1 MSVAIRVKDLTKKYK
16 LYQKRSERLAN
27 AFGKEKNIKE
37 FYALKGVSFEIGRGE
52 CVGIIGHNGAGKST
66 LLKLL
71 TGVAF
76 PTSGEIEIN
85 GRLAS
90 MLELGSGFNPELT
103 GMENIYFNGS
113 LNGLTKEEIDL
124 RLKDI
129 LEFADIGKFI
139 NQPVKNYSSGM
150 FARLAF
156 AVAIN
161 VDPDILIVD
170 EILSVGDVGF
180 QVKCM
185 EKFNEF
191 KKKGKTILYVSHG
204 LGTVKK
210 FCDRAIWLQ
219 KGQVVDDGNSVIV
232 VERYYNLNF
241 NPANIEQLKEHK
253 SDIINSISVKS
264 NKKEVDYLE
273 TIDLEIE
280 YDLISNDLKKPNIV
294 LEFRKTDYE
303 PGTTRGNDQFVCGIN
318 SNDNMKYIPF
328 NLGVNNL
335 KVSLNKVNLVA
346 GVYYIDFV
354 LRDGEEEVYR
364 KINAYS
370 FTLNDKYRGEGFLI
384 LGHSWGNQSEE

>member
-37 FYALKGVSFEIGRGE
+37 FYALKGVSFEISKGE

-113 LNGLTKEEIDL
+113 LNGLTKEEIDGK
-124 RLKDI
+124 LKDI
-129 LEFADIGKFI
+129 LEFADIGNFI
-139 NQPVKNYSSGM
+139 EQPVKNYSSGM

-219 KGQVVDDGNSVIV
+219 KGEVLDDGNSVIV

-241 NPANIEQLKEHK
+241 NPANIEQLKDHK
-253 SDIINSISVKS
+253 SDIINSIVVKS
-264 NKKEVDYLE
+264 NKKNVEYLE
-273 TIDLEIE
+273 KLDLEVE
-280 YDLISNDLKKPNIV
+280 YDLISNDLKDPNIV

-318 SNDNMKYIPF
+318 SKDNIKNIPF
-328 NLGVNNL
+328 NLGVNKL
-335 KVSLNKVNLVA
+335 KVSLNKINLVA

-364 KINAYS
+364 KINVYS

-384 LGHSWGNQSEE
+384 LGHSWGN

>member
-27 AFGKEKNIKE
+27 VLGKEKNIKE
-37 FYALKGVSFEIGRGE
+37 FYALKGVSFEINKGE

-113 LNGLTKEEIDL
+113 LNGLTKEEIDGK
-124 RLKDI
+124 LKEI
-129 LEFADIGKFI
+129 LDFADIGNFI
-139 NQPVKNYSSGM
+139 EQPVKNYSSGM

-204 LGTVKK
+204 LSTVKK

-219 KGQVVDDGNSVIV
+219 KGEVVDDGNSVIV

-241 NPANIEQLKEHK
+241 NPANIEQLKDHK
-253 SDIINSISVKS
+253 SDIINSIVVKS
-264 NKKEVDYLE
+264 NTKNVEYLE
-273 TIDLEIE
+273 KLYLEVE
-280 YDLISNDLKKPNIV
+280 YDLISNDLKDPNIV

-318 SNDNMKYIPF
+318 SKDNIKNIPF
-328 NLGVNNL
+328 NLGVNKL

-364 KINAYS
+364 KINGYS

-384 LGHSWGNQSEE
+384 LGHSWGN

>member
-37 FYALKGVSFEIGRGE
+37 FYALKGVSFEISKGE

-103 GMENIYFNGS
+103 GIENIYFNGS
-113 LNGLTKEEIDL
+113 LNGLTKEEIDGK
-124 RLKDI
+124 LKDI
-129 LEFADIGKFI
+129 LEFADIGNFI
-139 NQPVKNYSSGM
+139 EQPVKNYSSGM

-219 KGQVVDDGNSVIV
+219 KGEVIDDGNSVIV

-241 NPANIEQLKEHK
+241 NPANIEQLKDHK
-253 SDIINSISVKS
+253 SDIINSIVVKS
-264 NKKEVDYLE
+264 NKKNVEYLE
-273 TIDLEIE
+273 KLDLEVE
-280 YDLISNDLKKPNIV
+280 YDLISNGLKDPNIV

-318 SNDNMKYIPF
+318 SKDNIKNIPF
-328 NLGVNNL
+328 NLGVNKL
-335 KVSLNKVNLVA
+335 KVSLNKINLVA

-364 KINAYS
+364 KINVYS

-384 LGHSWGNQSEE
+384 LGHSWGN

>member
-27 AFGKEKNIKE
+27 VLGKEKNIKE
-37 FYALKGVSFEIGRGE
+37 FYALKGVSFEINKGE

-113 LNGLTKEEIDL
+113 LNGLTKEEIDGK
-124 RLKDI
+124 LKEI
-129 LEFADIGKFI
+129 LEFADIGNFI
-139 NQPVKNYSSGM
+139 EQPVKNYSSGM

-219 KGQVVDDGNSVIV
+219 KGEVVDDGNSVIV

-241 NPANIEQLKEHK
+241 NPANIEQLKDHK
-253 SDIINSISVKS
+253 SDIINSIVVKS
-264 NKKEVDYLE
+264 NTKNVEYLE
-273 TIDLEIE
+273 KLGLEVE
-280 YDLISNDLKKPNIV
+280 YDLISNDLKDPNIV

-318 SNDNMKYIPF
+318 SKDNIKSIPF
-328 NLGVNNL
+328 NLGVNKL

-384 LGHSWGNQSEE
+384 LGHSWGN

>member
-37 FYALKGVSFEIGRGE
+37 FYALKGVSFEISKGE

-113 LNGLTKEEIDL
+113 LNGLTKEDIDGK
-124 RLKDI
+124 LKDI
-129 LEFADIGKFI
+129 LEFADIGNFI
-139 NQPVKNYSSGM
+139 EQPVKNYSSGM

-156 AVAIN
+156 SVAIN

-219 KGQVVDDGNSVIV
+219 KGEVVDDGNSVIV

-241 NPANIEQLKEHK
+241 NPANIEQLKDHK
-253 SDIINSISVKS
+253 SDIINSIAVKS
-264 NKKEVDYLE
+264 NTKNVEYLE
-273 TIDLEIE
+273 KLDLEVE
-280 YDLISNDLKKPNIV
+280 YDLISNDLKDPNIV

-318 SNDNMKYIPF
+318 SKDNIKNIPF
-328 NLGVNNL
+328 NLGVNKL

-364 KINAYS
+364 KINGYS

-384 LGHSWGNQSEE
+384 LGHSWGN

>member
-37 FYALKGVSFEIGRGE
+37 FYALKGVSFEISKGE

-113 LNGLTKEEIDL
+113 LNGLTKEDIDGK
-124 RLKDI
+124 LKDI
-129 LEFADIGKFI
+129 LEFADIGNFI
-139 NQPVKNYSSGM
+139 EQPVKNYSSGM

-219 KGQVVDDGNSVIV
+219 KGEVVDDGNSVIV

-241 NPANIEQLKEHK
+241 NPANIEQLKDHK
-253 SDIINSISVKS
+253 SDIINSIVVKS
-264 NKKEVDYLE
+264 NTKNVEYLE
-273 TIDLEIE
+273 KLDLEVE
-280 YDLISNDLKKPNIV
+280 YDLISNDLKDPNIV

-318 SNDNMKYIPF
+318 SKDNIKSIPF
-328 NLGVNNL
+328 NLGVNKL

-364 KINAYS
+364 KINGYS

-384 LGHSWGNQSEE
+384 LGHSWGN

>member
-37 FYALKGVSFEIGRGE
+37 FYALKGVSFEISKGE

-113 LNGLTKEEIDL
+113 LNGLTKEEIDGK
-124 RLKDI
+124 LKDI
-129 LEFADIGKFI
+129 LEFADIGNFI
-139 NQPVKNYSSGM
+139 EQPVKNYSSGM

-219 KGQVVDDGNSVIV
+219 KGEVIDDGNSVIV

-241 NPANIEQLKEHK
+241 NPANIEQLKDHK
-253 SDIINSISVKS
+253 SDIINSIVVKS
-264 NKKEVDYLE
+264 NKKNVEYLE
-273 TIDLEIE
+273 KLDLEVE
-280 YDLISNDLKKPNIV
+280 YDLISNDLKDPNIV

-318 SNDNMKYIPF
+318 SKDNIKNIPF
-328 NLGVNNL
+328 NLGANKL
-335 KVSLNKVNLVA
+335 KVSLNKINLVA

-364 KINAYS
+364 KINVYS

-384 LGHSWGNQSEE
+384 LGHSWGN

>member
-37 FYALKGVSFEIGRGE
+37 FYALKGVSFEISKGE

-113 LNGLTKEEIDL
+113 LNGLTKEEIDGK
-124 RLKDI
+124 LKDI
-129 LEFADIGKFI
+129 LEFADIGNFI
-139 NQPVKNYSSGM
+139 EQPVKNYSSGM

-156 AVAIN
+156 AVTIN

-191 KKKGKTILYVSHG
+191 KKKGNTILYVSHG

-219 KGQVVDDGNSVIV
+219 KGEVVDDGNSVIV

-241 NPANIEQLKEHK
+241 NPANIEQLKDHK
-253 SDIINSISVKS
+253 SDIINSIVVKS
-264 NKKEVDYLE
+264 NTKNVEYLE
-273 TIDLEIE
+273 KLDLEVE
-280 YDLISNDLKKPNIV
+280 YDLISNDLKDPNIV

-318 SNDNMKYIPF
+318 SKDNIKNIPF
-328 NLGVNNL
+328 NLGVNKL

-364 KINAYS
+364 KINGYS

-384 LGHSWGNQSEE
+384 LGHYWGN

>member
-37 FYALKGVSFEIGRGE
+37 FYALKGVSFEISKGE

-103 GMENIYFNGS
+103 GMENIYFNG
-113 LNGLTKEEIDL
+113 GLTKEEIDGK
-124 RLKDI
+124 LKDI
-129 LEFADIGKFI
+129 LEFADIGNFI
-139 NQPVKNYSSGM
+139 EQPVKNYSSGM

-219 KGQVVDDGNSVIV
+219 KGEVVDDGNSVIV

-241 NPANIEQLKEHK
+241 NPANIEQLKDHK
-253 SDIINSISVKS
+253 SDIINSIVVKS
-264 NKKEVDYLE
+264 NTKNVEYLE
-273 TIDLEIE
+273 KLDLEVE
-280 YDLISNDLKKPNIV
+280 YDLISNDLKDPNIV

-318 SNDNMKYIPF
+318 SKDNIKNIPF
-328 NLGVNNL
+328 NLGVNKL

-364 KINAYS
+364 KINGYS

-384 LGHSWGNQSEE
+384 LGHSWGN

>member
-27 AFGKEKNIKE
+27 VLGKEKNIKE
-37 FYALKGVSFEIGRGE
+37 FYALKGVSFEINKGE

-113 LNGLTKEEIDL
+113 LNGLTKEEIDGK
-124 RLKDI
+124 LKEI
-129 LEFADIGKFI
+129 LDFADIGNFI
-139 NQPVKNYSSGM
+139 EQPVKNYSSGM

-219 KGQVVDDGNSVIV
+219 KGEVVDDGNSVIV

-241 NPANIEQLKEHK
+241 NPANIEQLKDHK
-253 SDIINSISVKS
+253 SDIINSIVVKS
-264 NKKEVDYLE
+264 NTKNVEYLE
-273 TIDLEIE
+273 KLDLEVE
-280 YDLISNDLKKPNIV
+280 YDLISNDLKDPNIV

-318 SNDNMKYIPF
+318 SKDNIKSIPF

-335 KVSLNKVNLVA
+335 NVSLNKVNLVA

-384 LGHSWGNQSEE
+384 LGHSWGN

>member
-27 AFGKEKNIKE
+27 AFGKENNIKE
-37 FYALKGVSFEIGRGE
+37 FYALKGVSFEISKGE

-113 LNGLTKEEIDL
+113 LNGLTKEEIDGK
-124 RLKDI
+124 LKDI
-129 LEFADIGKFI
+129 LEFADIGNFI
-139 NQPVKNYSSGM
+139 EQPVKNYSSGM

-219 KGQVVDDGNSVIV
+219 KGEVVDDGNSVIV

-241 NPANIEQLKEHK
+241 NPANIEQLKDHK
-253 SDIINSISVKS
+253 SDIINSIAVKS
-264 NKKEVDYLE
+264 NTKNVEYLE
-273 TIDLEIE
+273 KLDLEVE
-280 YDLISNDLKKPNIV
+280 YDLISNDLKDPNIV

-318 SNDNMKYIPF
+318 SKDNIKNIPF
-328 NLGVNNL
+328 NLGVNKL

-384 LGHSWGNQSEE
+384 LGHSWGN

>member
-37 FYALKGVSFEIGRGE
+37 FYALKGVSFEISKGE

-113 LNGLTKEEIDL
+113 LNGLTKEEIDGK
-124 RLKDI
+124 LKDI
-129 LEFADIGKFI
+129 LEFADIGNFI
-139 NQPVKNYSSGM
+139 EQPVKNYSSGM

-219 KGQVVDDGNSVIV
+219 KGEVVDDGNSVIV

-241 NPANIEQLKEHK
+241 NPANIEQLKDHK
-253 SDIINSISVKS
+253 SDIINSIAVIS
-264 NKKEVDYLE
+264 NTKNVEYLE
-273 TIDLEIE
+273 KLDLEVE
-280 YDLISNDLKKPNIV
+280 YDLISNDLKDPNIV

-318 SNDNMKYIPF
+318 SKDNIKNIPF
-328 NLGVNNL
+328 NLGVNKL

-364 KINAYS
+364 KINGYS

-384 LGHSWGNQSEE
+384 LGHSWGN

>member
-37 FYALKGVSFEIGRGE
+37 FYALKGVSFEISKGE

-113 LNGLTKEEIDL
+113 LNGLTKEEIDGK
-124 RLKDI
+124 LKDI
-129 LEFADIGKFI
+129 LEFADIGNFI
-139 NQPVKNYSSGM
+139 EQPVKNYSSGM

-219 KGQVVDDGNSVIV
+219 KGEVLDDGNSVIV

-241 NPANIEQLKEHK
+241 NPANIEQLKDHK
-253 SDIINSISVKS
+253 SDIINSIAVKS
-264 NKKEVDYLE
+264 NTKNVEYLE
-273 TIDLEIE
+273 KLDLEVE
-280 YDLISNDLKKPNIV
+280 YDLISNDLKDPNIV

-318 SNDNMKYIPF
+318 SKDNIKNIPF
-328 NLGVNNL
+328 NLGVNKL
-335 KVSLNKVNLVA
+335 KVSLNKINLVA

-364 KINAYS
+364 KINVYS

-384 LGHSWGNQSEE
+384 LGHSWGN

>member
-37 FYALKGVSFEIGRGE
+37 FYALKGVSFEISKGE

-113 LNGLTKEEIDL
+113 LNGLTKEEIDGK
-124 RLKDI
+124 LKDI
-129 LEFADIGKFI
+129 LEFADIGNFI
-139 NQPVKNYSSGM
+139 EQPVKNYSSGM

-210 FCDRAIWLQ
+210 FCDRAIGLQ
-219 KGQVVDDGNSVIV
+219 KGEVVDDGNSVIV

-241 NPANIEQLKEHK
+241 NPANIEQLKDHK
-253 SDIINSISVKS
+253 SDIINSIAVKS
-264 NKKEVDYLE
+264 NTKNVEYLE
-273 TIDLEIE
+273 KLDLEVE
-280 YDLISNDLKKPNIV
+280 YDLISNDLKDPNIV

-318 SNDNMKYIPF
+318 SKDNIKNIPF
-328 NLGVNNL
+328 NLGVNKL

-364 KINAYS
+364 KINGYS

-384 LGHSWGNQSEE
+384 LGHSWGN

>member
-37 FYALKGVSFEIGRGE
+37 FYALKGVSFEISKGE

-113 LNGLTKEEIDL
+113 LNGLTKEEIDGK
-124 RLKDI
+124 LKDI
-129 LEFADIGKFI
+129 LEFADIGNFI
-139 NQPVKNYSSGM
+139 EQPVKNYSSGM

-219 KGQVVDDGNSVIV
+219 KGEVVDDGNSVIV

-241 NPANIEQLKEHK
+241 NPANIEQLKDHK
-253 SDIINSISVKS
+253 SDIINSIAVKS
-264 NKKEVDYLE
+264 NTKNVEYLE
-273 TIDLEIE
+273 KLDLEVE
-280 YDLISNDLKKPNIV
+280 YDLISNNLKDPNIV

-318 SNDNMKYIPF
+318 SKDNIKNIPF
-328 NLGVNNL
+328 NLGVNKL

-364 KINAYS
+364 KINGYS

-384 LGHSWGNQSEE
+384 LGHSWGN

>member
-37 FYALKGVSFEIGRGE
+37 FYALKGGSFEISKGE
-52 CVGIIGHNGAGKST
+52 SVGIIGHNGAGKST

-113 LNGLTKEEIDL
+113 LNGLTKEEIDGK
-124 RLKDI
+124 LKDI
-129 LEFADIGKFI
+129 LEFADIGNFI
-139 NQPVKNYSSGM
+139 EQPVKNYSSGM

-219 KGQVVDDGNSVIV
+219 KGEVVDDGNSVIV

-241 NPANIEQLKEHK
+241 NPANIEQLKDHK
-253 SDIINSISVKS
+253 SDIINSIAVKS
-264 NKKEVDYLE
+264 NTKNVEYLE
-273 TIDLEIE
+273 KLDLEVE
-280 YDLISNDLKKPNIV
+280 YDLISNDLKDPNIV

-318 SNDNMKYIPF
+318 SKDNIKNIPF
-328 NLGVNNL
+328 NLGVNKL

-364 KINAYS
+364 KINGYS

-384 LGHSWGNQSEE
+384 LGHSWGN

>member
-37 FYALKGVSFEIGRGE
+37 FYALKGVSFEISKGE

-76 PTSGEIEIN
+76 PNSGEIEIN

-113 LNGLTKEEIDL
+113 LNGLTKEEIDGK
-124 RLKDI
+124 LKDI
-129 LEFADIGKFI
+129 LEFADIGNFI
-139 NQPVKNYSSGM
+139 EQPVKNYSSGM

-219 KGQVVDDGNSVIV
+219 KGEVVDDGNSVIV

-241 NPANIEQLKEHK
+241 NPANIEQLKDHK
-253 SDIINSISVKS
+253 SDIINSIAVKS
-264 NKKEVDYLE
+264 NTKNVEYLE
-273 TIDLEIE
+273 KLDLEVE
-280 YDLISNDLKKPNIV
+280 YDLISNDLKDPNIV

-318 SNDNMKYIPF
+318 SKDNIKNIPF
-328 NLGVNNL
+328 NLGVNKL

-364 KINAYS
+364 KINGYS

-384 LGHSWGNQSEE
+384 LGHSWGN

>member
-16 LYQKRSERLAN
+16 LYQKRSEKLAN

-37 FYALKGVSFEIGRGE
+37 FYALKGVSFEISKGE

-113 LNGLTKEEIDL
+113 LNGLTKEEIDGK
-124 RLKDI
+124 LKDI
-129 LEFADIGKFI
+129 LEFADIGNFI
-139 NQPVKNYSSGM
+139 EQPVKNYSSGM

-219 KGQVVDDGNSVIV
+219 KGEVVDDGNSVIV

-241 NPANIEQLKEHK
+241 NPANIEQLKDHK
-253 SDIINSISVKS
+253 SDIINSIAVKS
-264 NKKEVDYLE
+264 NTKNVEYLE
-273 TIDLEIE
+273 KLDLEVE
-280 YDLISNDLKKPNIV
+280 YDLISNDLKDPNIV

-318 SNDNMKYIPF
+318 SKDNIKNIPF
-328 NLGVNNL
+328 NLGVNKL

-364 KINAYS
+364 KINGYS

-384 LGHSWGNQSEE
+384 LGHSWGN

>member
-37 FYALKGVSFEIGRGE
+37 FYALKGVSFEISKGE

-113 LNGLTKEEIDL
+113 LNGLTKEEIDGK
-124 RLKDI
+124 LKDI
-129 LEFADIGKFI
+129 LEFADIGNFI
-139 NQPVKNYSSGM
+139 EQPVKNYSSGM

-219 KGQVVDDGNSVIV
+219 KGEVVDDGNSVIV

-241 NPANIEQLKEHK
+241 NPANIEQLKDHK
-253 SDIINSISVKS
+253 SDIINSIAVKS
-264 NKKEVDYLE
+264 NTKNVEYLE
-273 TIDLEIE
+273 KLDLEVE
-280 YDLISNDLKKPNIV
+280 YDLISNDLKDPNIV

-318 SNDNMKYIPF
+318 SKDNIKNIPF
-328 NLGVNNL
+328 NLGVNKL

-364 KINAYS
+364 KINGYS

-384 LGHSWGNQSEE
+384 LGHSWGN

>member
-37 FYALKGVSFEIGRGE
+37 FYALKGVSFEISKGE

-113 LNGLTKEEIDL
+113 LNGLTKEEIDGK
-124 RLKDI
+124 LKDI
-129 LEFADIGKFI
+129 LEFADIGNFI
-139 NQPVKNYSSGM
+139 EQPVKNYSSGM

-219 KGQVVDDGNSVIV
+219 KGEVVDDGNSVIV

-241 NPANIEQLKEHK
+241 NPANIEQLKDHK
-253 SDIINSISVKS
+253 SDIINSIAVKS
-264 NKKEVDYLE
+264 NTKNVEYLE
-273 TIDLEIE
+273 KLDLEVE
-280 YDLISNDLKKPNIV
+280 YDLISNDLKDPNIV

-318 SNDNMKYIPF
+318 SKDNIKNIPF
-328 NLGVNNL
+328 NLGVNKL

-384 LGHSWGNQSEE
+384 LGHSWGN

>member
-37 FYALKGVSFEIGRGE
+37 FYALKGVSFEISKGE

-103 GMENIYFNGS
+103 GIENIYFNGS
-113 LNGLTKEEIDL
+113 LNGLTKEEIDGK
-124 RLKDI
+124 LKDI
-129 LEFADIGKFI
+129 LEFADIGNFI
-139 NQPVKNYSSGM
+139 EQPVKNYSSGM

-170 EILSVGDVGF
+170 EILSVGDVSF

-219 KGQVVDDGNSVIV
+219 KGEVIDDGNSVIV

-241 NPANIEQLKEHK
+241 NPANIEQLKDHK
-253 SDIINSISVKS
+253 SDIINSIVVKS
-264 NKKEVDYLE
+264 NKKNVEYLE
-273 TIDLEIE
+273 KLDLEVE
-280 YDLISNDLKKPNIV
+280 YDLISNDLKDPNIV

-318 SNDNMKYIPF
+318 SKDNIKNIPF
-328 NLGVNNL
+328 NLGVNKL
-335 KVSLNKVNLVA
+335 KVSLNKINLVA

-364 KINAYS
+364 KINGYS

-384 LGHSWGNQSEE
+384 LGHSWGN

>member
-37 FYALKGVSFEIGRGE
+37 FYALRGVSFEINKGE

-113 LNGLTKEEIDL
+113 LNGLTKEEIDGK
-124 RLKDI
+124 LKDI
-129 LEFADIGKFI
+129 LEFADIGNFI
-139 NQPVKNYSSGM
+139 EQPVKNYSSGM

-185 EKFNEF
+185 EKFNDF

-241 NPANIEQLKEHK
+241 NPANIEQLKDHK
-253 SDIINSISVKS
+253 SDIINSIVVKS
-264 NKKEVDYLE
+264 NTKNVEYLE
-273 TIDLEIE
+273 KLDLEVE
-280 YDLISNDLKKPNIV
+280 YDLISNDLKDPNIV

-318 SNDNMKYIPF
+318 SKDNIKSIPF
-328 NLGVNNL
+328 NLGVNKL

-384 LGHSWGNQSEE
+384 LGHSWGN

>member
-37 FYALKGVSFEIGRGE
+37 FYALKGVSFEISKGE

-113 LNGLTKEEIDL
+113 LNGLTNEEIDGK
-124 RLKDI
+124 LKDI
-129 LEFADIGKFI
+129 LEFADIGNFI
-139 NQPVKNYSSGM
+139 EQPVKNYSSGM

-219 KGQVVDDGNSVIV
+219 KGEVVDDGNSVIV

-241 NPANIEQLKEHK
+241 NPANIEQLKDHK
-253 SDIINSISVKS
+253 SDIINSIAVKS
-264 NKKEVDYLE
+264 NTKNVEYLE
-273 TIDLEIE
+273 KLDLEVE
-280 YDLISNDLKKPNIV
+280 YDLISNDLKDPNIV

-318 SNDNMKYIPF
+318 SKDNIKNIPF
-328 NLGVNNL
+328 NLGVNKL

-384 LGHSWGNQSEE
+384 LGHSWGN

>member
-16 LYQKRSERLAN
+16 LYQKRSQRLAN

-37 FYALKGVSFEIGRGE
+37 FYALKGVSFEINKGE

-113 LNGLTKEEIDL
+113 LNGLTKEEIDVK
-124 RLKDI
+124 LKDI
-129 LEFADIGKFI
+129 LDFADIGNFI
-139 NQPVKNYSSGM
+139 EQPVKNYSSGM

-219 KGQVVDDGNSVIV
+219 KGQIVDDGNSVIV

-241 NPANIEQLKEHK
+241 NPANIEQLKDHK
-253 SDIINSISVKS
+253 SDIINSIAIKS
-264 NKKEVDYLE
+264 NEKKVEYLQK
-273 TIDLEIE
+273 INLDIE
-280 YDLISNDLKKPNIV
+280 YDLTSNDLKDPNIV

-318 SNDNMKYIPF
+318 SKDNIKSIPF
-328 NLGVNNL
+328 NLGVNKL

-384 LGHSWGNQSEE
+384 LGHSWDN

>member
-37 FYALKGVSFEIGRGE
+37 FYALKGVSFEISKGE

-113 LNGLTKEEIDL
+113 LNGLTKEEIDGK
-124 RLKDI
+124 LKDI
-129 LEFADIGKFI
+129 LEFADIGNFI
-139 NQPVKNYSSGM
+139 EQPVKNYSSGM

-185 EKFNEF
+185 EKFNDF

-241 NPANIEQLKEHK
+241 NPANIEQLKDHK
-253 SDIINSISVKS
+253 SDIINSIGVKS
-264 NKKEVDYLE
+264 NTKNVEYLE
-273 TIDLEIE
+273 KLDLEVE
-280 YDLISNDLKKPNIV
+280 YDLISNDLKDPNIV

-318 SNDNMKYIPF
+318 SKDNIKNIPF
-328 NLGVNNL
+328 NLGVNKL

-384 LGHSWGNQSEE
+384 LGHSWGN

>member
-1 MSVAIRVKDLTKKYK
+1 MSGAIRVKDLTKKYK

-37 FYALKGVSFEIGRGE
+37 FYALKGVSFEISKGE

-113 LNGLTKEEIDL
+113 LNGLTKEEIDGK
-124 RLKDI
+124 LKDI
-129 LEFADIGKFI
+129 LEFADIGNFI
-139 NQPVKNYSSGM
+139 EQPVKNYSSGM

-219 KGQVVDDGNSVIV
+219 KGEVVDDGNSVIV

-241 NPANIEQLKEHK
+241 NPANIEQLKDHK
-253 SDIINSISVKS
+253 SDIINSIAVKS
-264 NKKEVDYLE
+264 NTKNVEYLE
-273 TIDLEIE
+273 KLDLEVE
-280 YDLISNDLKKPNIV
+280 YDLISNDLKDPNIV

-318 SNDNMKYIPF
+318 SKDNIKNIPF
-328 NLGVNNL
+328 NLGVNKL

-364 KINAYS
+364 KINGYS

-384 LGHSWGNQSEE
+384 LGHSWGN

>member
-37 FYALKGVSFEIGRGE
+37 FYALKGVSFEISKGE

-103 GMENIYFNGS
+103 GIENIYFNGS
-113 LNGLTKEEIDL
+113 LNGLTKEEIDGK
-124 RLKDI
+124 LKDI
-129 LEFADIGKFI
+129 LEFADIGNFI
-139 NQPVKNYSSGM
+139 EQPVKNYSSGM

-219 KGQVVDDGNSVIV
+219 KGEVIDDGNSVIV

-241 NPANIEQLKEHK
+241 NPANIEQLKDHK
-253 SDIINSISVKS
+253 SDIINSIVVKS
-264 NKKEVDYLE
+264 NKKNVEYLE
-273 TIDLEIE
+273 KLDLEVE
-280 YDLISNDLKKPNIV
+280 YDLISNDLKDPNIV

-318 SNDNMKYIPF
+318 SKDNIKNIPF
-328 NLGVNNL
+328 NLGVNKL
-335 KVSLNKVNLVA
+335 KVSLNKINLVA

-364 KINAYS
+364 KINVYS

-384 LGHSWGNQSEE
+384 LGHSWGN

>member
-37 FYALKGVSFEIGRGE
+37 FYALKGVSFEISKGE

-113 LNGLTKEEIDL
+113 LNGLTKEEIDGK
-124 RLKDI
+124 LKDI
-129 LEFADIGKFI
+129 LEFADIGNFI
-139 NQPVKNYSSGM
+139 EQPVKNYSSGM

-219 KGQVVDDGNSVIV
+219 KGEVVDDGNSVIV

-241 NPANIEQLKEHK
+241 NPANIEQLKDHK
-253 SDIINSISVKS
+253 SDIINSIAVKS
-264 NKKEVDYLE
+264 NTKNVEYLE
-273 TIDLEIE
+273 KLDLEVE
-280 YDLISNDLKKPNIV
+280 YDIISNDLKDPNIV

-318 SNDNMKYIPF
+318 SKDNIKNIPF
-328 NLGVNNL
+328 NLGVNKL

-364 KINAYS
+364 KINGYS

-384 LGHSWGNQSEE
+384 LGHSWGN

>member
-37 FYALKGVSFEIGRGE
+37 FYALKGVSFEISKGE

-113 LNGLTKEEIDL
+113 LNGLTKEEIDGK
-124 RLKDI
+124 LKDI
-129 LEFADIGKFI
+129 LEFADIGNFI
-139 NQPVKNYSSGM
+139 EQPVKNYSSGM

-170 EILSVGDVGF
+170 ESLSVGDVGF

-219 KGQVVDDGNSVIV
+219 KGEVVDDGNSVIV

-241 NPANIEQLKEHK
+241 NPANIEQLKDHK
-253 SDIINSISVKS
+253 SDIINSIVVKS
-264 NKKEVDYLE
+264 NTKNVEYLE
-273 TIDLEIE
+273 KLDLEVE
-280 YDLISNDLKKPNIV
+280 YDLISNDLKDPNIV

-318 SNDNMKYIPF
+318 SKDNIKNIPF
-328 NLGVNNL
+328 NLGVNKL

-364 KINAYS
+364 KINGYS

-384 LGHSWGNQSEE
+384 LGHSWGN

>member
-27 AFGKEKNIKE
+27 VLGKEKNIKE
-37 FYALKGVSFEIGRGE
+37 FYALKGVSFEINKGE

-113 LNGLTKEEIDL
+113 LNGLTKEEIDGK
-124 RLKDI
+124 LKEI
-129 LEFADIGKFI
+129 LDFADIGNFI
-139 NQPVKNYSSGM
+139 EQPVKNYSSGM

-219 KGQVVDDGNSVIV
+219 KGEVVDDGNSVIV

-241 NPANIEQLKEHK
+241 NPANIEQLKDHK
-253 SDIINSISVKS
+253 SDIINSIVVKS
-264 NKKEVDYLE
+264 NTKNVEYLE
-273 TIDLEIE
+273 KLDLEIK
-280 YDLISNDLKKPNIV
+280 YDLISNDLKDPNIV

-318 SNDNMKYIPF
+318 SKDNIKSIPF
-328 NLGVNNL
+328 NLGVNKLN
-335 KVSLNKVNLVA
+335 VSLNKVNLVA

-384 LGHSWGNQSEE
+384 LGHSWGN

>member
-37 FYALKGVSFEIGRGE
+37 FYALKGVSFEISKGE

-113 LNGLTKEEIDL
+113 LNGLTKEDIDGK
-124 RLKDI
+124 LKDI
-129 LEFADIGKFI
+129 LEFADIGNFI
-139 NQPVKNYSSGM
+139 EQPVKNYSSGM

-219 KGQVVDDGNSVIV
+219 KGEVVDDGNSVIV

-241 NPANIEQLKEHK
+241 NPANIEQLKDHK
-253 SDIINSISVKS
+253 SDIINSIVVKS
-264 NKKEVDYLE
+264 NTKNVEYLE
-273 TIDLEIE
+273 KLDLEVQ
-280 YDLISNDLKKPNIV
+280 YDLISNDLKDPNIV

-318 SNDNMKYIPF
+318 SKDNIKNIPF
-328 NLGVNNL
+328 NLGVNKL

-364 KINAYS
+364 KINGYS

-384 LGHSWGNQSEE
+384 LGHSWGN

>member
-37 FYALKGVSFEIGRGE
+37 FYALKGVSFEISKGE

-113 LNGLTKEEIDL
+113 LNGLTKEEIDGK
-124 RLKDI
+124 LKDI
-129 LEFADIGKFI
+129 LEFADIGNFI
-139 NQPVKNYSSGM
+139 EQPVKNYSSGM

-156 AVAIN
+156 SVAIN

-219 KGQVVDDGNSVIV
+219 KGEVVDDGNSVIV

-241 NPANIEQLKEHK
+241 NPANIEQLKDHK
-253 SDIINSISVKS
+253 SDIINSIAVKS
-264 NKKEVDYLE
+264 NTKNVEYLE
-273 TIDLEIE
+273 KLDLEVE
-280 YDLISNDLKKPNIV
+280 YDLISNDLKDPNIV

-318 SNDNMKYIPF
+318 SKDNIKNIPF
-328 NLGVNNL
+328 NLGVNKL

-364 KINAYS
+364 KINGYS

-384 LGHSWGNQSEE
+384 LGHSWGN

>member
-37 FYALKGVSFEIGRGE
+37 FYALKGVSFEISNGE

-113 LNGLTKEEIDL
+113 LNGLTKEEIDGK
-124 RLKDI
+124 LKDI
-129 LEFADIGKFI
+129 LEFADIGNFI
-139 NQPVKNYSSGM
+139 EQPVKNYSSGM

-219 KGQVVDDGNSVIV
+219 KGEVVDDGNSVIV

-241 NPANIEQLKEHK
+241 NPANIEQLKDHK
-253 SDIINSISVKS
+253 SDIINSIAVKS
-264 NKKEVDYLE
+264 NTKNVEYLE
-273 TIDLEIE
+273 KLDLEVE
-280 YDLISNDLKKPNIV
+280 YDLISNDLKDPNIV

-318 SNDNMKYIPF
+318 SKDNIKNIPF
-328 NLGVNNL
+328 NLGVNKL

-364 KINAYS
+364 KINGYS

-384 LGHSWGNQSEE
+384 LGHSWGN